1 MHYDPEMNDELNE
14 YDYELC
20 GMKKSLSD
28 PRVVLLV
35 RCTGHDQESEYKV
48 LVFVAKDA
56 DLLVLELL
64 RKDGQ
69 ASCPEN
75 FDSPLP
81 DDAPREVLI
90 FREVLEFVKSVMVP
104 QEGEIGEAE
113 IRYVMNKHQC
123 DRQAAIQTIKYT
135 REKIADEREYPDFEA
150 LSLMA
155 MLARHKGC
163 TWSME
168 NDKDGNWTFRINSP
182 LPGQRMVSENGLFS
196 QVLMDVIHHLNKIPC
211 PDKEQP

>member
-1 MHYDPEMNDELNE
+1 VLDFVAEGTSLMVM
-14 YDYELC
+14 ELC
-20 GMKKSLSD
+20 
-28 PRVVLLV
+28 
-35 RCTGHDQESEYKV
+35 
-48 LVFVAKDA
+48 
-56 DLLVLELL
+56 
-64 RKDGQ
+64 RKDGEE
-69 ASCPEN
+69 STPEN
-75 FDSPLP
+75 FGAPLP

-90 FREVLEFVKSVMVP
+90 FKEVLEFVKTILAP

-113 IRYVMNKHQC
+113 IRYVMNKMKC
-123 DRQAAIQTIKYT
+123 DRQTAIESIKYT
-135 REKIADEREYPDFEA
+135 RERMADEREYPDFGA

-168 NDKDGNWTFRINSP
+168 GDKDGNWTFRINSP

-196 QVLMDVIHHLNKIPC
+196 QVLMDVIHHLNTIPC